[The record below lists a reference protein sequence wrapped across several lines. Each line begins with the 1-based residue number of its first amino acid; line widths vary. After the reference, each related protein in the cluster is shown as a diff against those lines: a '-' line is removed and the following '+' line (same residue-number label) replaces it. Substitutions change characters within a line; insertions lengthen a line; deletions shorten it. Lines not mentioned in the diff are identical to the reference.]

1 MAPADVES
9 DRIAVRHDAAA
20 AAYEEGHRLA
30 HEGTPDG
37 FHARALMRERVR
49 LANRMQQQLWRYYP
63 QFLDAVDG
71 DVAAPWALALTTTH
85 CAVCASGSGHEACRQ
100 EPDRDP
106 ASGGRQPPARRHLP
120 LGSHRRTAAQ
130 RDPASHNKYRARR
143 ARGHGHARAL
153 RSVADRLL
161 SVACAMEPV
170 STRTVLRPLGESA
183 DS

>member
-120 LGSHRRTAAQ
+120 LGSHRRATRSSEPQQVSGAPCPGP
-130 RDPASHNKYRARR
+130 RTRARPALGGR
-143 ARGHGHARAL
+143 PPAQYCLRDGARFDSHR
-153 RSVADRLL
+153 VAT
-161 SVACAMEPV
+161 
-170 STRTVLRPLGESA
+170 TR
-183 DS
+183 